1 MMSKKDVIYHF
12 ENNIPINYGGLTWKI
27 LKVNPK
33 TATIA
38 LADDSP
44 GVYSKHI
51 RFKLLKPGAYKRP
64 LFLEQ
69 FCKENNDADKRPSF
83 PEQFYKE
90 NDDADKSD

>member
-12 ENNIPINYGGLTWKI
+12 ENNIPVNYEGLTWKI

-38 LADDSP
+38 LADDKP
-44 GVYSKHI
+44 EIFSKHI
-51 RFKLLKPGAYKRP
+51 KFKLLKPGAYKKP

-69 FCKENNDADKRPSF
+69 FYKENEDADKRHSL
-83 PEQFYKE
+83 EQFFKE
-90 NDDADKSD
+90 NGDADNSN